1 MERCPQMEG
10 RPFCTRC
17 GHDVLLHLGARDLL
31 EVDHHVAQEG
41 DVLDAVA
48 ETVQVN
54 ARGGLSLARLF
65 EDHVPHALELV
76 R

>member
-1 MERCPQMEG
+1 
-10 RPFCTRC
+10 
-17 GHDVLLHLGARDLL
+17 LLHLGARGLL

-54 ARGGLSLARLF
+54 ARGGLGLARLF